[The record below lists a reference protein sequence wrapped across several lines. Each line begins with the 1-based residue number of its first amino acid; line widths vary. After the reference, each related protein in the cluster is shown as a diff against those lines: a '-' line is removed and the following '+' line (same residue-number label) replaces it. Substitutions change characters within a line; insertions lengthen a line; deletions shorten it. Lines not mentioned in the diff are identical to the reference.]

1 MLPCQWC
8 NGTTRVVDTR
18 LISQGQR
25 RWLRCQNCGQL
36 TRSIETYESGRRIPG
51 PLPGVRRRRPARQGA
66 SNGRSVLTDAD
77 IRRIRE
83 QAAAGTPRAVLA
95 KRYGVTPNHITRI
108 VRRRAWRHVA

>member
-8 NGTTRVVDTR
+8 NGPTRVLDTR
-18 LISQGQR
+18 LGPQGHR
-25 RWLRCQNCGQL
+25 RRLQCQSCGQL
-36 TRSIETYESGRRIPG
+36 TRSIETYESGRRMPG
-51 PLPGVRRRRPARQGA
+51 PLPGVKRRRSARQGA

-77 IRRIRE
+77 IRRLRE

-95 KRYGVTPNHITRI
+95 KRYGVTPNHVTRI

>member
-8 NGTTRVVDTR
+8 NGPTRVLDTR
-18 LISQGQR
+18 LGPQGHR
-25 RWLRCQNCGQL
+25 RRLQCQSCGQL
-36 TRSIETYESGRRIPG
+36 TRSIETYESGRRMPG
-51 PLPGVRRRRPARQGA
+51 PLPGVRRRRRARQGA

-77 IRRIRE
+77 IRRLRE

-95 KRYGVTPNHITRI
+95 KRYGVTPNHVTRI